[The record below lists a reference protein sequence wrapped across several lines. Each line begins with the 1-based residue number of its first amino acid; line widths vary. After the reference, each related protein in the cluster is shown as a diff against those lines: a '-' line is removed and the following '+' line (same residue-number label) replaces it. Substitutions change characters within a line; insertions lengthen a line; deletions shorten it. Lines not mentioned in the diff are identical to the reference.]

1 MPEDNPNGEATS
13 GTKTAAVAMLTAGGC
28 GCLSAPLGLGIVAGS
43 VLIMGGLAVL
53 LLPLVVIFMI
63 FHGISVAGL
72 GKAGNFND
80 DLTPVE
86 QRCENAERARLEND
100 EKSANRAA
108 EIITGDGRGEL
119 ELSPPDSDGG
129 QGGLGNQPCT
139 VPEDLYQPIQDAGG
153 VCDVIGPV
161 TIAAQIQYESGFDAG
176 FVGPGGVKGLSQVP
190 TDVFTRLKGK
200 DADPFDPKE
209 SISAQGR
216 YLCEL
221 ADQVS
226 GLLGRKEVTGN
237 TLDLVLTAY
246 DSGIDAVRRAKGVP
260 ATARAQKYIVGVRT
274 WFAPM
279 EGVGPPPRKLADV
292 PGLRDDGVSSSSSPS
307 PSPSSSPSP
316 SPSPS
321 SSPTLSPA
329 PTGSTP
335 VSPTPNGPTSTGST
349 PAA

>member
-1 MPEDNPNGEATS
+1 MPEENPDGGATG

-28 GCLSAPLGLGIVAGS
+28 GCLSAPLGLGIVAGA

-72 GKAGNFND
+72 GKAGSFND
-80 DLTPVE
+80 DLTAVE

-100 EKSANRAA
+100 QQSANRAA

-119 ELSPPDSDGG
+119 ELSPPDSAAPSDVV
-129 QGGLGNQPCT
+129 NQPCT
-139 VPEDLYQPIQDAGG
+139 VPEDLYQSIQDAGQ

-190 TDVFTRLKGK
+190 TDVFTRLKGE
-200 DADPFDPKE
+200 DADPLDPKE
-209 SISAQGR
+209 SISAQGS

-221 ADQVS
+221 ADQVN
-226 GLLGRKEVTGN
+226 GLLDRKEITGN

-260 ATARAQKYIVGVRT
+260 ATSRAQKYIVGVRT

-292 PGLRDDGVSSSSSPS
+292 PGLRDDGAGASPS
-307 PSPSSSPSP
+307 VT
-316 SPSPS
+316 
-321 SSPTLSPA
+321 PTA
-329 PTGSTP
+329 PTPTAPTP
-335 VSPTPNGPTSTGST
+335 TRPTPGSPTPNGPTATGSP
-349 PAA
+349 PAT